1 MRSCY
6 IFQFLTGCLSD
17 TLRNEWMQLQTER
30 QANTRTKGRT
40 NTPAGIRWAM
50 SCWDVAT
57 EINVLLGRRKKTLPE
72 LFSTLKVTFKEFDD
86 DKEKKEEEEDD
97 EHLRKKNMKLQPY
110 LDFWDSE
117 IEMDFSCPAC
127 VLLWCLSVPLCN
139 FPLFLCLSF
148 SASLLLKQP
157 KQAAILFVLSF
168 LPRCPFYPPSPYAM
182 FSIFWNV
189 NVLLVDTVHEW

>member
-97 EHLRKKNMKLQPY
+97 EHLRKKIWSYSHTLISGTVRLKWTSPAQHVYCYGVY
-110 LDFWDSE
+110 LSLCVTSPS
-117 IEMDFSCPAC
+117 FS
-127 VLLWCLSVPLCN
+127 VFLSQPLC
-139 FPLFLCLSF
+139 C
-148 SASLLLKQP
+148 
-157 KQAAILFVLSF
+157 
-168 LPRCPFYPPSPYAM
+168 
-182 FSIFWNV
+182 
-189 NVLLVDTVHEW
+189 